1 VNRPLTLLALAIPI
15 LFALATPGQ
24 AEPRF
29 SAPAALVVDG
39 ASTYDFRS
47 EVTGRDYRLF
57 VWAPEAPA
65 PPEGY
70 PVFYVLDGNSH
81 FYVALS
87 AARAQSMFNEIRP
100 AIVVGVGYPLSDQ
113 AEILRTRNKDLTT
126 PIAVDALA
134 RMPPNPGLTV
144 ENTGGLDEFLTM
156 LETEVKPF
164 IASSHRVNAADQT
177 LFGHS
182 LGGLAVVRALF
193 NRPNAYRTFASSS
206 PSLFWNDRA
215 VLKDEAEFS
224 AQVRAG
230 TATPRV
236 LLMAGALEES
246 RSGYRTSGVPMT
258 QDQVNALIETTR
270 MVDNAADLGARLEH
284 LEGSA
289 PFRARTV
296 VFADESHLSVMPAA
310 ISRALQFAL
319 SRDGDGLPARA
330 EAE

>member
-1 VNRPLTLLALAIPI
+1 MNRPLTVLALVAATLIP
-15 LFALATPGQ
+15 LAPTGQ
-24 AEPRF
+24 AAPRF
-29 SAPAALVVDG
+29 STPAALVVDG
-39 ASTYDFRS
+39 ASTHDFRS

-57 VWAPEAPA
+57 VWAPDTPA
-65 PPEGY
+65 PPDGH
-70 PVFYVLDGNSH
+70 PVVYVLDGNSH

-87 AARAQSMFNEIRP
+87 AARAQSMFNEIRA

-126 PIAVDALA
+126 PISADTLA

-144 ENTGGLDEFLTM
+144 ENTGGLDDFLTM

-164 IASSHRVNAADQT
+164 VASTHRVNPADQT

-193 NRPNAYRTFASSS
+193 TRPNAYRTFVSSS

-215 VLKDEAEFS
+215 VLKGEAEFS
-224 AQVRAG
+224 AQVNSGA
-230 TATPRV
+230 AAPRV
-236 LLMAGALEES
+236 LLMAGALEGS
-246 RSGYRTSGVPMT
+246 RSGYRTGGMPMT

-284 LEGSA
+284 LRGRA
-289 PFRARTV
+289 PYRARTV
-296 VFADESHLSVMPAA
+296 IFADESHLSVMPAA

-319 SRDGDGLPARA
+319 SVDGDGLPARKQT
-330 EAE
+330 E

>member
-1 VNRPLTLLALAIPI
+1 MNRPLGVLALAAATII
-15 LFALATPGQ
+15 SLATTGQ
-24 AEPRF
+24 AAPQF

-39 ASTYDFRS
+39 ASTHDFCS

-57 VWAPEAPA
+57 VWAPDA
-65 PPEGY
+65 PPPPQGY

-87 AARAQSMFNEIRP
+87 AARAQSMFNEIRA

-126 PIAVDALA
+126 PISAETLA

-144 ENTGGLDEFLTM
+144 ENTGGLDDFLTM

-164 IASSHRVNAADQT
+164 VASTHSVNPADQT

-193 NRPNAYRTFASSS
+193 TRPNAYRTFVSSS

-215 VLKDEAEFS
+215 VLNGEAGFS

-230 TATPRV
+230 TAAPRV
-236 LLMAGALEES
+236 LLMAGALEGS
-246 RSGYRTSGVPMT
+246 RSGYRTGGVPMT

-284 LEGSA
+284 LNGNA
-289 PFRARTV
+289 PYRARTV

-310 ISRALQFAL
+310 ISRALNFAL
-319 SRDGDGLPARA
+319 SVDGDGLPARKA
-330 EAE
+330 TE